1 MISLTDEA
9 LEDLKKGLADM
20 YDLIESTVHVEFD
33 AEGVMH
39 VTARKNGVVR
49 LVQIRGEIV
58 K

>member
-9 LEDLKKGLADM
+9 LEQLKRGLVDK

-33 AEGVMH
+33 AEGVMR

-49 LVQIRGEIV
+49 LVQIKGEIV